1 MRYSATNSQPYFPRV
16 FHLFPCFIAVKSTI
30 SVQHIYATNHT
41 IRYFICNHGVSQ
53 VELLKVKIVHIN
65 PFLCMRNNKTVSTND
80 AIVILFQHILAESVH
95 QLASICIRFLNVQE
109 VVKNNIHEVVRCS
122 CIVFMSCYS

>member
-1 MRYSATNSQPYFPRV
+1 MRYSATNSQPYFPRI
-16 FHLFPCFIAVKSTI
+16 FHLFPCLIAVKSTI

-65 PFLCMRNNKTVSTND
+65 PFLCMRNNKTLSTNN
-80 AIVILFQHILAESVH
+80 AVVILFQHIFAESVH
-95 QLASICIRFLNVQE
+95 QLAPTFVRFLNVQE
-109 VVKNNIHEVVRCS
+109 VFKNNIHKVVGCS
-122 CIVFMSCYS
+122 SIVFISCFC